1 MPATVSGIAEAVPQA
16 TREDTRA
23 RADIF
28 AGVEGVAGGGGG
40 GGAEEYVSA
49 AKRDAMRKREWERR
63 NLRGGQAGLDEE
75 MARLTGE
82 EVKRPVGGGGA
93 AVKGG
98 AMGEYSDKR
107 EVDKT
112 KMEGHVT
119 REGIR
124 HS

>member
-1 MPATVSGIAEAVPQA
+1 M
-16 TREDTRA
+16 
-23 RADIF
+23 
-28 AGVEGVAGGGGG
+28 
-40 GGAEEYVSA
+40 SA

-98 AMGEYSDKR
+98 ARAMGEYSDKR

-112 KMEGHVT
+112 RMEGHVT

-124 HS
+124 HTYA

>member
-1 MPATVSGIAEAVPQA
+1 MSGRAEAVPQA

-23 RADIF
+23 RADI
-28 AGVEGVAGGGGG
+28 VEGVAGVAGGGDG

-82 EVKRPVGGGGA
+82 EVKRPAVSGGGA

-98 AMGEYSDKR
+98 ARGMGEYSDKR

-112 KMEGHVT
+112 RMEGHVT

-124 HS
+124 NT